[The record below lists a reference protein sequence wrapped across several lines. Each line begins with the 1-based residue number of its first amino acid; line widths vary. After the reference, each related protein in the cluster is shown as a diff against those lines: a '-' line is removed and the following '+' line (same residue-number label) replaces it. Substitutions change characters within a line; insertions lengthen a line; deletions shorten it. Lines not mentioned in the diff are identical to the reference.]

1 MVLFILPFFVF
12 SATITSTETGGN
24 WTKKSTWV
32 GGVKPTEIDDVIING
47 NVNDNKGAW
56 SNPTRAKSV
65 IVNSGKL
72 LTVKYLEVKE
82 VLNNGEIQGD
92 LFVENKIENNG
103 IFDTKVS
110 LIGEDNHEVEILGTN
125 NVDIAFKDGL
135 DNIVLV
141 GGDNINDISLYGGPS
156 KKITFQNQKTLWE
169 VNEIA
174 GTPGEITLENLD
186 KLKLKSL
193 ERVVL
198 HSLNTEIEFLGGGK
212 IGSFMEAKNIIL
224 ESGSYEC
231 VPYGDVQYK
240 VDNILVK
247 SGVIFSSPNSI
258 GSPPSPCI
266 FTSEFENQ
274 GELKGFTAEMRGKFI
289 NNGIITK
296 KETTDYE
303 KISTKGEFIN
313 NGTLIPDQY
322 NNHPIIDIY
331 KSLENN
337 SVVSDDLFFNIKSNG
352 TEVEPVIIKGSIK
365 PNINLSSEYDTY
377 FLNGENN
384 NLNFKKLRSY
394 GDKFLNIPNQFNV
407 FIEKLIAINDKII
420 FLNENNIELNG
431 FDINTNDIEALNSN
445 LTIRGGIFNGF
456 EKEIKAKNIILE
468 NGNYS
473 CGVLEASE
481 DIMIKDSANIT
492 AGCSFKAQNLYN
504 EGGFTGGQTSPETI
518 DIDAFFVNSGI
529 ITGEYT
535 SKLIINF
542 YKDVFNVGTINT
554 DTYSNINIYGNI
566 ENDSEFYIK
575 NLNLFNES
583 INIIGDVLI
592 DGRIFLK
599 QDTIFQEDIREIKAE
614 IIDNGFSF
622 AFLSS
627 YIKINKLSN
636 YSTID
641 KKILD
646 LRFFSNLNIPNSDVI
661 ISHEVGQAS
670 YILGINN
677 LKKLEVKNNV
687 SVSSNT
693 EINAE
698 IIKIHN
704 DGNNSYIGSDVI
716 FNTKIINEGIMNSG
730 NTYGGN
736 NFYFQND
743 FQNTGKINDRLYAKF
758 RFPDDVNI
766 YEYKSSFDET
776 IRESTISPAYSFN
789 IYLNDTET
797 PQMFYYRLKGDTEW
811 IEVKLN
817 YELTFSAISI
827 LTITLNGDENIVLYQ
842 NQDYTEF
849 GADASDTIDG
859 DITNNIQILGNVDTT
874 TVGTYILTYS
884 LTNSEGSTKTIQ
896 RTVKVQ
902 DLPDTTPPNMTLNGE
917 EIITICQNDT
927 YTEQGAISVD
937 DVDGDI
943 TDNIEIVSDL
953 DNTTIN
959 TYLISYTSTDNA
971 DNKSEITR
979 TVEVVSKPATGKS
992 RSTSGSKK
1000 IKKEKEKLESEQKKL
1015 EDRKEELEKNTQQAS
1030 IFFAVERKKQVDELA
1045 EKINILKEELK
1056 KLQEKER
1063 LEKLEEE
1070 KLEEEELGEEQDFAP
1085 QNPAPEEKEKKEVFD
1100 LEKKEIII
1108 RTKKNEL
1115 KDEGLTNFNDF
1126 KTNLKEF
1133 SLVKA
1138 TGSIVKILWSGVK
1151 IIYNDY
1157 IKGDEKVEKLYYFEI
1172 FKETADKYESR
1183 NTDTYILIHGYKSEP
1198 EQWAYKMA
1206 STIIKIKP
1214 NSQIILLNWKEVAEN
1229 LNIKANAKKIKEVS
1243 FNLTETLTDWKLKKN
1258 ETIIMGHSLGTIL
1271 GSQISQDLGGVKEL
1285 IALDPASVFNYG
1297 LDSFEESMASLTRC
1311 FVGEDS
1317 ILGDEHLASTCD
1329 KKYLMDF
1336 NKNISTIPE
1345 HSATVEQYRKIIAGE
1360 YFSKNNYLKLDN
1372 NNDIFS
1378 ESFERLMVNNKFNG
1392 VIDILVKKEIKDSK
1406 IEITEIKPN
1415 HLKIK
1420 KGNDLMYYGTE
1431 KDNEFIC
1438 KDKELCNIYSYMGN
1452 DIFKTVIKKDPF
1464 VGPEN
1469 NIYSNSYVIK
1479 DFDRKNDK
1487 IIFNKEFRKLGDS
1500 SWLDDVQN
1508 LRLKKQTQNST
1519 LLFKYFVGEREI
1531 AIEDVSLGDVEGWL
1545 SIADGSYRETEEGE
1559 KLSEDYW
1566 KKLQKDNPI
1575 QIK

>member
-1 MVLFILPFFVF
+1 MFNLNCKKVFMLLNFKISKLVFIVLFFVLFSFPFLTF
-12 SATITSTETGGN
+12 SATIISTEVGGD
-24 WTKKSTWV
+24 WTENSTWI
-32 GGVKPTEIDDVIING
+32 GGVVPIGIDDVVIDGDVNMDGGSFSTITKVNLITINIDKTLAG
-47 NVNDNKGAW
+47 EV
-56 SNPTRAKSV
+56 
-65 IVNSGKL
+65 
-72 LTVKYLEVKE
+72 LETKE
-82 VLNNGEIQGD
+82 MLNNGTVQNQI
-92 LFVENKIENNG
+92 LLENKIENNG
-103 IFDTKVS
+103 VMDETIILV
-110 LIGEDNHEVEILGTN
+110 GDNDHVIEIIGTN
-125 NVDIAFKDGL
+125 NVDIAFRDGL

-141 GGDNINDISLYGGPS
+141 GGDNINDISLHGGLP

-174 GTPGEITLENLD
+174 GTPGELTIENLD

-193 ERVVL
+193 ERTVL
-198 HSLNTEIEFLGGGK
+198 HSLNTEIEFWGGGK
-212 IGSFMEAKNIIL
+212 IGSFVEAENIIL

-296 KETTDYE
+296 KETTDFE

-313 NGTLIPDQY
+313 NGTLIPDRY
-322 NNHPIIDIY
+322 NNHPVIDIY

-687 SVSSNT
+687 SISSNT

-716 FNTKIINEGIMNSG
+716 FNTKIINEGIMNSSV
-730 NTYGGN
+730 TYGGN
-736 NFYFQND
+736 SFYFKNH
-743 FQNTGKINDRLYAKF
+743 FQNIGTIENNLYAKF
-758 RFPDDVNI
+758 KFPDDVNI
-766 YEYKSSFDET
+766 YEYKVPRGEV
-776 IRESTISPAYSFN
+776 IYESTNTPIFSFN
-789 IYLNDTET
+789 TYLNDTET
-797 PQMFYYRLKGDTEW
+797 PEIFHYRLKGDMEW
-811 IEVKLN
+811 IEVKINYPLEFIEIEIPVEEDVLEMSFLEILN
-817 YELTFSAISI
+817 HVE
-827 LTITLNGDENIVLYQ
+827 
-842 NQDYTEF
+842 
-849 GADASDTIDG
+849 
-859 DITNNIQILGNVDTT
+859 
-874 TVGTYILTYS
+874 
-884 LTNSEGSTKTIQ
+884 
-896 RTVKVQ
+896 
-902 DLPDTTPPNMTLNGE
+902 GE
-917 EIITICQNDT
+917 EIEITITGNRNFEEEDSLYNAETEELNFYLALNTNIGVNIYPEVVSISLGENEIKTTIRINKADNDVKIYIKDNGGNVLGESNVFNVEEKPDT
-927 YTEQGAISVD
+927 GILFLRLDFSKQQEISEDLTVIFKVEAFDTKVILDGREYLHDDLEFDNWWSLKKKIETTSCDRLVDLGVETDIKVTKKTITTAID
-937 DVDGDI
+937 PFTGF
-943 TDNIEIVSDL
+943 EIVTSE
-953 DNTTIN
+953 TETIWKHIN
-959 TYLISYTSTDNA
+959 TESYSVFIPC
-971 DNKSEITR
+971 NKAVTQI
-979 TVEVVSKPATGKS
+979 VEVVEDLTVSCLGEGKVPVLLVPGILGS
-992 RSTSGSKK
+992 SEYNIFRYEGAYPWLPKESPVWNSGKLELHDAYKKVGWKK
-1000 IKKEKEKLESEQKKL
+1000 IKKSFEEMGYKRGCNIIDVPYDWSLSIPLIRDQYLKPWIEEAKRRTGMDKVDIVAHSMGGLVVRSYVQSDSYQDDIRNFAMVGTPNEGSVNAYFIYNGDLLLADILNDNIQGTDIPFTGITERVGKYFYTQTIENLNEVRGSGQKLCLDISGGYYNKRLKKV
-1015 EDRKEELEKNTQQAS
+1015 LEK
-1030 IFFAVERKKQVDELA
+1030 VC
-1045 EKINILKEELK
+1045 
-1056 KLQEKER
+1056 
-1063 LEKLEEE
+1063 
-1070 KLEEEELGEEQDFAP
+1070 
-1085 QNPAPEEKEKKEVFD
+1085 D
-1100 LEKKEIII
+1100 LEKTADFVRKNSKSLFEL
-1108 RTKKNEL
+1108 TPTFSFLKNKYLLENNLKKMDDKNNFLESLNNGGMYKNETYFLPSDIKNQVNDL
-1115 KDEGLTNFNDF
+1115 KIFGGNVPSSTVREVLVMSRLQTLGDIWDNIKNSNIVYQDGIPGKLWFFNSKD
-1126 KTNLKEF
+1126 
-1133 SLVKA
+1133 LVK
-1138 TGSIVKILWSGVK
+1138 
-1151 IIYNDY
+1151 YD
-1157 IKGDEKVEKLYYFEI
+1157 KGDGTVSESSLLLGEI
-1172 FKETADKYESR
+1172 FKD
-1183 NTDTYILIHGYKSEP
+1183 
-1198 EQWAYKMA
+1198 
-1206 STIIKIKP
+1206 ST
-1214 NSQIILLNWKEVAEN
+1214 N
-1229 LNIKANAKKIKEVS
+1229 
-1243 FNLTETLTDWKLKKN
+1243 
-1258 ETIIMGHSLGTIL
+1258 
-1271 GSQISQDLGGVKEL
+1271 
-1285 IALDPASVFNYG
+1285 
-1297 LDSFEESMASLTRC
+1297 
-1311 FVGEDS
+1311 
-1317 ILGDEHLASTCD
+1317 
-1329 KKYLMDF
+1329 
-1336 NKNISTIPE
+1336 
-1345 HSATVEQYRKIIAGE
+1345 
-1360 YFSKNNYLKLDN
+1360 
-1372 NNDIFS
+1372 
-1378 ESFERLMVNNKFNG
+1378 
-1392 VIDILVKKEIKDSK
+1392 
-1406 IEITEIKPN
+1406 EITHN
-1415 HLKIK
+1415 
-1420 KGNDLMYYGTE
+1420 GTDDDYE
-1431 KDNEFIC
+1431 HGFLIR
-1438 KDKELCNIYSYMGN
+1438 L
-1452 DIFKTVIKKDPF
+1452 F
-1464 VGPEN
+1464 
-1469 NIYSNSYVIK
+1469 
-1479 DFDRKNDK
+1479 
-1487 IIFNKEFRKLGDS
+1487 
-1500 SWLDDVQN
+1500 LD
-1508 LRLKKQTQNST
+1508 
-1519 LLFKYFVGEREI
+1519 
-1531 AIEDVSLGDVEGWL
+1531 
-1545 SIADGSYRETEEGE
+1545 
-1559 KLSEDYW
+1559 
-1566 KKLQKDNPI
+1566 
-1575 QIK
+1575 QITNYITS